1 MRKPNRDT
9 YYSRCLAAIV
19 VMLSFLTSIFAAMG
33 IENTNLLI
41 NVLLAVTG
49 FFIQTTHHQ
58 T

>member
-1 MRKPNRDT
+1 MKKPNSST
-9 YYSRCLAAIV
+9 HYSRCLAAIV
-19 VMLSFLTSIFAAMG
+19 VVLSFLISIFAAMG
-33 IENTNLLI
+33 IENTDLLI